1 MTKQIPSTNA
11 TRRAFLKATGAL
23 GAAAATGS
31 VVFTKRSEALS
42 YTQQPPDAVETA
54 ADIIYS
60 TCQMCHARCGIRAKV
75 KSGVLVKIDGN
86 PYHPNTRHMDERP
99 DYATDPGS
107 DAILKN
113 PGRMCPKGQAGIQ
126 TVYDPYRITQPL
138 RRVGARG
145 SGKWEAIGWNT
156 AFTEIAAKINAAI
169 PVAERW
175 TKNVDPSEPK
185 LGKICN
191 QLMFSPGRSIEKD
204 LSTRIFKGGYSTV
217 NYDVSHT
224 SICEVSRHVGNELI
238 TWDHT
243 KSASSLGG
251 AGGGKNR
258 YGAGRTNGWQAD
270 IASGTYVVQWGSNL
284 CEAGFPMQYGARN
297 IARLK
302 ERGAKLVVIDPRFS
316 NTAAKADWWI
326 PVKPGGDQ
334 SLALGVLRWMLDND
348 KYDAVYLAN
357 ANKAAANADNQT
369 TWTDASY
376 LVGDFIDQ
384 SGTPYSRYLTGED
397 FGSGGTNPK
406 LEYVVW
412 NGTAP
417 EVVGSAALEGQL
429 QPTIPSQTLTGGPD
443 AGKTVAVATAFQK
456 LRAGVLKHSL
466 AVYAADAGIK
476 ASDIVQLASELTAGT
491 SADWRSRT
499 VMTYR
504 GPVQHSNG
512 VYAQMAIQHINTM
525 LGNYDWKGG
534 VMAGAGG
541 YKATSGAVQLDEVPG
556 SPKTS
561 GVNTVRS
568 GKIYDSTDAG
578 ALFTGYPALRPWG
591 PFWTHSNYQE
601 AIPSAADAYPYATK
615 VLITYWNAWPY
626 ATPTLKP
633 VFEQLLADE
642 SLVELFV
649 SISPVMG
656 EVAAWADYI
665 LPDSTYLEKF
675 GLPGIP
681 WNASGGTAIQRPVV
695 GDFGDAATNSWTPVT
710 AQIDPAKKNDYRPV
724 LPNTKAVLDIYIG
737 LAKALGLDGTVS
749 GPNGPV
755 KAVGNGA
762 LVNAGVPA
770 GPQHLSNG
778 WDWAH
783 AMLQNI
789 AASSG
794 KPISEILAKGGV
806 FWDKHKEYT
815 DGPTGSA
822 GTHMAGQYGNIIRL
836 FSDPLARTR
845 DSITGQ
851 YYLGVPERT
860 VIAHSDG
867 TPVDKTDAAWP
878 YRLIT
883 YKNVDQGQARTNV
896 NPWLMLRRPANAVD
910 VSASDAAT
918 LGIETGDRVRVSSA
932 SNLQGI
938 VGRANVT
945 RGLRPGV
952 IAISHHYGHWE
963 QAARPFLVKDSGGAW
978 TQVKGD
984 PSRGAGI
991 NSNLIMRRDQ
1001 YNVNTSLQDPVGGSA
1016 CFFDTRVQIE
1026 KVL

>member
-1 MTKQIPSTNA
+1 MSKQIPSTNP
-11 TRRAFLKATGAL
+11 TRRTFLKVSGAL
-23 GAAAATGS
+23 GAAAAAGS
-31 VVFTKRSEALS
+31 VVFSKRSEALS
-42 YTQQPPDAVETA
+42 YTQQPADPVETA
-54 ADIIYS
+54 EDIIYS

-75 KSGVLVKIDGN
+75 QSGVLVKIDGN
-86 PYHPNTRHMDERP
+86 PYHPNTLHMDERP

-107 DAILKN
+107 DAIVKH
-113 PGRMCPKGQAGIQ
+113 PGRMCAKGQAGIQ

-145 SGKWEAIGWNT
+145 SGKWEAIDWNT
-156 AFTEIAAKINAAI
+156 AFAEIAAKINAAI
-169 PVAERW
+169 PVADRW
-175 TKNVDPSEPK
+175 TKDVDPSEPK
-185 LGKICN
+185 LGKLCN

-204 LSTRIFKGGYSTV
+204 LSTRIFKAGYSTV

-243 KSASSLGG
+243 KAATSLGG
-251 AGGGKNR
+251 ASGGKNR
-258 YGAGRTNGWQAD
+258 YGAGRTNGWQSD
-270 IASGTYVVQWGSNL
+270 IASATYVVQWGSNL

-297 IARLK
+297 IGRLK
-302 ERGAKLVVIDPRFS
+302 EKGAKLVVVDPRFS

-334 SLALGVLRWMLDND
+334 SLALGVLRWMLEND
-348 KYDAVYLAN
+348 RYDAVYLAN

-376 LVGDFIDQ
+376 LVGDFTD
-384 SGTPYSRYLTGED
+384 SGGKPYSRYLTGED
-397 FGSGGTNPK
+397 FGSAGANPK

-412 NGTAP
+412 NGVAP
-417 EVVGSAALEGQL
+417 VVVGSAALEGQL
-429 QPTIPSQTLTGGPD
+429 EPSIPNLTLSGGPD
-443 AGKTVAVATAFQK
+443 NGKTVPVTTAFQK
-456 LRAGVLKHSL
+456 FQAGVLKHSM

-512 VYAQMAIQHINTM
+512 VYAQIAIQHINTM

-541 YKATSGAVQLDEVPG
+541 YKATSGVVQLAEVPG
-556 SPKTS
+556 SPQTS
-561 GVNTVRS
+561 GVNMVRS
-568 GKIYDSTDAG
+568 GKIYDAIDAG
-578 ALFTGYPALRPWG
+578 ALFQGYPALRPWG

-626 ATPTLKP
+626 ATPALKP

-710 AQIDPAKKNDYRPV
+710 AQVDPTKKNDYRPV

-737 LAKALGLDGTVS
+737 LAKALGLDGSVS

-755 KAVGNGA
+755 KAVGTGA
-762 LVNAGVPA
+762 LVNAGAVA
-770 GPQHLSNG
+770 GPQNLNNG

-794 KPISEILAKGGV
+794 KPIAEILAKGGV

-815 DGPTGSA
+815 NGPSGSA
-822 GTHMAGQYGNIIRL
+822 GTHLAGQYGNIIRL

-867 TPVDKTDAAWP
+867 TPVDKTDSAWP

-883 YKNVDQGQARTNV
+883 YKNVDHGQARTNV
-896 NPWLMLRRPANAVD
+896 NPWLMLRRPENAVD
-910 VSASDAAT
+910 ISASDAAT

-932 SNLQGI
+932 SHLQGI

-945 RGLRPGV
+945 QGLRPGV
-952 IAISHHYGHWE
+952 VAISHHYGHWE
-963 QAARPFLVKDSGGAW
+963 QGARPFLVKGAGGTW

-1016 CFFDTRVQIE
+1016 CFFDTRVQVE
-1026 KVL
+1026 KLL